1 MPIEENPNI
10 ENMEAQNQA
19 PRLQVLLAED
29 NIVNQEIT
37 RSQLKLIGC
46 DVYIAN
52 NGQEALNA
60 VKKQNFDLILM
71 DCHMPILDGY
81 AATRKIRDIEQQ
93 EGKDHVPI
101 IALTAD
107 VLLLNCELCLSSG
120 MNDYM
125 TKPIVI
131 NELRKKLK
139 FWLKKEVTKLG
150 SDKKPNTEK
159 PYNESLKKDGNS
171 PIDFT
176 TLDELRQD
184 IKNIKTNNIISLYL
198 QQLPNYIRSL
208 EKSIDSKDGKA
219 LSESTHRFKGANKA
233 LGAQRVLASC
243 IVLEKF
249 GRDGAFDNAKQ
260 ELLKLKA
267 ECELLKPVLEEQIK
281 IYS

>member
-1 MPIEENPNI
+1 MPIENPDI
-10 ENMEAQNQA
+10 EAQNQA

-46 DVYIAN
+46 SVHIAN
-52 NGQEALNA
+52 NGEEALKA

-81 AATRKIRDIEQQ
+81 AATRKIRDIELQ

-101 IALTAD
+101 IALTTD

-125 TKPIVI
+125 TKPIII
-131 NELRKKLK
+131 NELRNKLK
-139 FWLKKEVTKLG
+139 VWLKKEVSKPG
-150 SDKKPNTEK
+150 SDNKQDTEELC
-159 PYNESLKKDGNS
+159 NESLKNDVES

-184 IKNIKTNNIISLYL
+184 IKNIDTNKIISLYL
-198 QQLPNYIRSL
+198 QELPNYISSL

-219 LSESTHRFKGANKA
+219 LSESTHKFKGASKA
-233 LGAQRVLASC
+233 LGAQRVFTLC
-243 IVLEKF
+243 IVLEKL
-249 GRDGAFDNAKQ
+249 GRDGAFEKAKP
-260 ELLKLKA
+260 EFLKMKA

-281 IYS
+281 IYSD